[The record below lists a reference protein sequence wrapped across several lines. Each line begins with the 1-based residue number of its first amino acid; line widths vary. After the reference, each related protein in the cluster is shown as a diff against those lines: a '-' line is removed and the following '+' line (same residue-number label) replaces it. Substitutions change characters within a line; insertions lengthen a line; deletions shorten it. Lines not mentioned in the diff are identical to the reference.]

1 MEDNM
6 RPEKVLV
13 SLGDGNAENE
23 RNFDKVFVETS
34 DYRSAADGSKNL
46 ILGGRG
52 AGKSAIFR
60 MLSERSNTV
69 SSGMAPSL
77 VVRLEA
83 DPSSWQEFERA
94 ANVARDDIPSIT
106 RQWELAVLLA
116 CFEVSMEKLPAE
128 AKRRRLIRE
137 LNGEIDKL
145 LDRNLLRESPQGRM
159 SMVFSAAVDML
170 RKLPFRF
177 KVEAPFVP
185 ISIELKDEKEPTRSG
200 SPSENERR
208 GAVLIESMYGVLG
221 SLLESQARVHILID
235 QLDEDWKGRPHQVAS
250 LCGLLSAVMRVT
262 SVVTRRQLDD
272 LITFSVFLRADIYAR
287 HPVLRNVPRKCA
299 ATQQRQHL
307 ARRCPICGSDLQ
319 QLAARRDPGGG
330 SCRL

>member
-116 CFEVSMEKLPAE
+116 CFEVSMEKLPA
-128 AKRRRLIRE
+128 
-137 LNGEIDKL
+137 
-145 LDRNLLRESPQGRM
+145 
-159 SMVFSAAVDML
+159 
-170 RKLPFRF
+170 
-177 KVEAPFVP
+177 
-185 ISIELKDEKEPTRSG
+185 
-200 SPSENERR
+200 
-208 GAVLIESMYGVLG
+208 
-221 SLLESQARVHILID
+221 
-235 QLDEDWKGRPHQVAS
+235 
-250 LCGLLSAVMRVT
+250 
-262 SVVTRRQLDD
+262 
-272 LITFSVFLRADIYAR
+272 
-287 HPVLRNVPRKCA
+287 
-299 ATQQRQHL
+299 
-307 ARRCPICGSDLQ
+307 
-319 QLAARRDPGGG
+319 
-330 SCRL
+330 